1 MSNAEGPFG
10 PGLDLSGLLAQ
21 AQQMQAGLM
30 REMSETR
37 ATGTAGGGLVT
48 ATVDGGGELLDL
60 VIEPDAVD
68 PDDLETLADLVV
80 AAVRDAANNARKIA
94 ASRMGSLTGGF
105 GEMLGGL
112 GDFGGEA
119 PGLPGPG

>member
-1 MSNAEGPFG
+1 MTDEEGPFG
-10 PGLDLSGLLAQ
+10 SGLDLSGLLAQ

-48 ATVDGGGELLDL
+48 ATVDGGGELLGL
-60 VIEPDAVD
+60 VIERDAVD
-68 PDDLETLADLVV
+68 ADDLETLADLVV
-80 AAVRDAANNARKIA
+80 AAVSDAANNARKITA
-94 ASRMGSLTGGF
+94 GRMGSLTEGF
-105 GEMLGGL
+105 GDMFGGL
-112 GDFGGEA
+112 EDTGGEM

>member
-10 PGLDLSGLLAQ
+10 PGFDLSGLLSQ
-21 AQQMQAGLM
+21 AQEMQAGLM

-48 ATVDGGGELLDL
+48 ATVDGGGELLSL

-80 AAVRDAANNARKIA
+80 AAVRDASNNARKITA
-94 ASRMGSLTGGF
+94 GRMGSLTEGF
-105 GEMLGGL
+105 GGMLGGL
-112 GDFGGEA
+112 GDIGGA
-119 PGLPGPG
+119 PGLPGPTE